1 MLQGWV
7 IVAVALGYIGLL
19 FLVASYGDRLRDR
32 SRVPGAAT
40 QEAASQGLGAA
51 GRTRLMIYPLSL
63 AIYCTSWTFFGSV
76 GSVSRTGYEFLT
88 IYIGPVLMIGLFSPL
103 LIRVVRLAKA
113 QNITSI
119 ADFIAARYG
128 KGQAVAAT
136 VALIAIVG
144 TIPYIALQLKAVSS
158 SLETILAHIAP
169 AGDLA
174 SPLLGDLAL
183 FVALSM
189 ATFAVLFGTRHIDA
203 TEHQDGLMLAIAAES
218 IVKLFAF
225 LAVGIF
231 VTFWMFGGPGAL
243 FEAARQ
249 QSPNAAIFTRELP
262 FDTVVITTL
271 LSFVA
276 IILLPRQFH
285 VAVVE
290 NNNEGEIK
298 RAVWLF
304 PLYLILINLFV
315 VPIALAGMIMFPAGS
330 IDSDMFVLA
339 LPLQSGSSIF
349 TIAAFVGGL
358 SAATAMVI
366 VESVALSIMVS
377 NDIVMPLVLQ
387 RREALLSGRENVGSL
402 LLMVRRLAIFAIL
415 LLAYLYYRAAGEAQL
430 FAIGILAFAAIAQLA
445 PAFFGGLFWRRATA
459 GGAIAGM
466 SAGILIWF
474 YTLLLPTFADIGFVG
489 QRILTEGPWG
499 FTALRPQHLLGL
511 ELSPL
516 VHGVVWSLTINI
528 LCYIGFSLRRE
539 PSPIERM
546 QANTFVPADLTPM
559 APSFRLWRSSVTV
572 EELTATVARYLG
584 EERTRAA
591 FESFAATHRISLEP
605 KDEADFRLVRYAE
618 HSLASAIGAA
628 SSRLVLSLL
637 LRKRTV
643 STKAA
648 LKLLDDANAA
658 IQYNREILQTALD
671 HVRQGIAVFDRDLQ
685 LICWNRQFGE
695 ILDLPPSLIRAGV
708 GLAEILRFNS
718 QRGDVKPERIEDFVR
733 AQIER
738 YVSGKEPFMERFAEA
753 GMVIEVRAN
762 HMPDGGIV
770 TTFTDI
776 TASVEAAEALE
787 RSNETLERRVR
798 ERTEEL
804 TLLNVALARAK
815 GEADA
820 ANISKTKF
828 LAAASHDILQPLNAA
843 RLYVTSLIERGSR
856 DDRKLV
862 DNIDASLEAV
872 EEIFSALLDMS
883 RLDTGAMRPEM
894 SSFRI
899 DDMMRQIELE
909 FAPLAAAKGI
919 ELKYMSCSLV
929 VRSDRRLLRRLVQN
943 LISNA
948 IKYTPAGKVLVGCRR
963 KGPNLR
969 IDVYDTGV
977 GIPVSKRRDIFIEF
991 HRLDQGARIARG
1003 LGLGLSI
1010 VERIAR
1016 VLTVAVDVEGTRRGG
1031 SHFAVTVPRSNASP
1045 VALPARNEG
1054 RVDPSQLAGTTAVCI
1069 DNEPAVLDGMAIL
1082 LRGWGCEVIKAPDLE
1097 TALQGVTES
1106 PTTPNGLLVDYHL
1119 DHGNGIDAI
1128 IALRDRLGPLP
1139 AILITAD
1146 RTPAVRDR
1154 ARAEDIQLLN
1164 KPLKPAALRALL
1176 AQWRMM
1182 RGAAAE

>member
-7 IVAVALGYIGLL
+7 VIAVALAYIGLL
-19 FLVASYGDRLRDR
+19 FLVASYGDQTR
-32 SRVPGAAT
+32 
-40 QEAASQGLGAA
+40 GLGRE
-51 GRTRLMIYPLSL
+51 GRTRLLIYPLSL

-76 GSVSRTGYEFLT
+76 GSASRTGYEFLT

-103 LIRVVRLAKA
+103 LVRIVRLAKT

-128 KGQAVAAT
+128 KGQTVAAT

-158 SLETILAHIAP
+158 SLETILAHITQT
-169 AGDLA
+169 GDVTR
-174 SPLLGDLAL
+174 PLLGDIAL

-203 TEHQDGLMLAIAAES
+203 TEHQDGLMLAIATES

-243 FEAARQ
+243 FEAARL
-249 QSPNAAIFTRELP
+249 SPRTAALFAHEPP
-262 FDTVVITTL
+262 FDTLVVTTL

-290 NNNEGEIK
+290 NNNEDEIK
-298 RAVWLF
+298 RAAWLF
-304 PLYLILINLFV
+304 PLYLVLINLFV
-315 VPIALAGMIMFPAGS
+315 VPIALAGLLTFPAGTV
-330 IDSDMFVLA
+330 DSDMFVLA
-339 LPLQSGSSIF
+339 LPLQTGSNIL

-377 NDIVMPLVLQ
+377 NDLIMPLVLQ
-387 RREALLSGRENVGSL
+387 RRGALLSGRENVGSL
-402 LLMVRRLAIFAIL
+402 LLTVRRLSIFAIL
-415 LLAYLYYRAAGEAQL
+415 LLAYLYYRLAGDAQL

-466 SAGILIWF
+466 TAGILVWA
-474 YTLLLPTFADIGFVG
+474 YTLLLPTFADIGVVG
-489 QRILTEGPWG
+489 QRILTDGPWG
-499 FTALRPQHLLGL
+499 LTMLRPQHLFGL

-516 VHGVVWSLTINI
+516 VHGVGWSLAIN
-528 LCYIGFSLRRE
+528 LLGYIGFSLRRE
-539 PSPIERM
+539 PTAIERL
-546 QANTFVPADLTPM
+546 QANTFVPSDLTPI

-572 EELTATVARYLG
+572 EELITTIARYLG
-584 EERTRAA
+584 EERTRTA

-618 HSLASAIGAA
+618 HILASAIGGA

-671 HVRQGIAVFDRDLQ
+671 HVRQGIAVFDKELQ

-695 ILDLPPSLIRAGV
+695 ILDLPPSLIRVGI
-708 GLAEILRFNS
+708 GLADILRFNNR
-718 QRGDVKPERIEDFVR
+718 RGNVSPERIEQFVQ

-738 YVSGKEPFMERFAEA
+738 YIAGNEPFLERFAEDV
-753 GMVIEVRAN
+753 VIEVRAN
-762 HMPDGGIV
+762 RMPDGGIV

-820 ANISKTKF
+820 ANISKTRF

-843 RLYVTSLIERGSR
+843 RLYVTSLIERQGGR
-856 DDRKLV
+856 DDRRLI

-872 EEIFSALLDMS
+872 EEIFGALLDMS
-883 RLDTGAMRPEM
+883 RLDTGAMRPEFT
-894 SSFRI
+894 SFRI
-899 DDMMRQIELE
+899 DELMRQIELE

-919 ELKYMSCSLV
+919 ELKYVACSLV

-943 LISNA
+943 LVSNA
-948 IKYTPAGKVLVGCRR
+948 IKYTPTGRVLIGCRR
-963 KGPNLR
+963 RGDRLR

-977 GIPVSKRRDIFIEF
+977 GIPESKRRDIFVEF
-991 HRLDQGARIARG
+991 HRLEQGARIARG

-1010 VERIAR
+1010 VERVAR
-1016 VLTVAVDVEGTRRGG
+1016 VLGSAIELESAADGG
-1031 SHFAVTVPRSNASP
+1031 SHFAVAVPLSNAAP
-1045 VALPARNEG
+1045 VELPARDD
-1054 RVDPSQLAGTTAVCI
+1054 RRIDPGQLAGTTALCI
-1069 DNEPAVLDGMAIL
+1069 DNEPSVLDGMETL
-1082 LRGWGCEVIKAPDLE
+1082 LHGWGCEVIKAPDLD
-1097 TALQGVTES
+1097 TALAAIAAS
-1106 PTTPNGLLVDYHL
+1106 PAMPNGLLIDYHL
-1119 DHGNGIDAI
+1119 DHGNGIEAI
-1128 IALRDRLGPLP
+1128 VALRARCGDLP
-1139 AILITAD
+1139 AILLTAD
-1146 RTPAVRDR
+1146 RSPAVREQ
-1154 ARAEDIQLLN
+1154 ARAEGIQVLH
-1164 KPLKPAALRALL
+1164 KPIKPAALRALL
-1176 AQWRMM
+1176 AQWRVL
-1182 RGAAAE
+1182 RVAAAE

>member
-1 MLQGWV
+1 MLQGWAV
-7 IVAVALGYIGLL
+7 IAVALAYIGLL
-19 FLVASYGDRLRDR
+19 FLVASYGDR
-32 SRVPGAAT
+32 SRAKGLIK
-40 QEAASQGLGAA
+40 GLGRE
-51 GRTRLMIYPLSL
+51 GRSRLMIYPLSL

-76 GSVSRTGYEFLT
+76 GSASRTGYEFIT

-103 LIRVVRLAKA
+103 LIRIVRLAKA

-158 SLETILAHIAP
+158 SLETILAQTAP
-169 AGDLA
+169 LSDATR
-174 SPLLGDLAL
+174 PLLGDIAL

-203 TEHQDGLMLAIAAES
+203 TEHQDGLMLAIATES

-231 VTFWMFGGPGAL
+231 VTFWMFGGPAAL
-243 FEAARQ
+243 FEAAQ
-249 QSPNAAIFTRELP
+249 QSSVTAGLFTREPP
-262 FDTVVITTL
+262 FDTLLATTL

-276 IILLPRQFH
+276 IIMLPRQFH

-290 NNNEGEIK
+290 NHSEREIK
-298 RAVWLF
+298 RAAWLF
-304 PLYLILINLFV
+304 PLYLVLINLFV
-315 VPIALAGMIMFPAGS
+315 VPIAIAGLLTFAPGS
-330 IDSDMFVLA
+330 VDSDMFVLA
-339 LPLQSGSSIF
+339 LPLQASSHVL

-366 VESVALSIMVS
+366 VETVALSIMVS
-377 NDIVMPLVLQ
+377 NDLIMPLVLQ
-387 RREALLSGRENVGSL
+387 RRGTLLAGRENVGSL
-402 LLMVRRLAIFAIL
+402 LLTVRRLSIFAIL
-415 LLAYLYYRAAGEAQL
+415 VLAYFYYRSAGAAQL
-430 FAIGILAFAAIAQLA
+430 ASIGLLSFAAIAQLA

-459 GGAIAGM
+459 AGAIAGM
-466 SAGILIWF
+466 VAGISIWA
-474 YTLLLPTFADIGFVG
+474 YTLLLPTFADIGFIG
-489 QRILTEGPWG
+489 QRILTDGPWDI
-499 FTALRPQHLLGL
+499 ALLRPQHMFGL
-511 ELSPL
+511 TVSPL
-516 VHGVVWSLTINI
+516 VHGVIWSLGVNI

-539 PSPIERM
+539 PSAIERM
-546 QANTFVPADLTPM
+546 QANTFVPSDLAPIT
-559 APSFRLWRSSVTV
+559 PSFRFWGSSVTV
-572 EELTATVARYLG
+572 EELTTTVSRYLG
-584 EERTRAA
+584 EQRTRNAL
-591 FESFAATHRISLEP
+591 ENFANTHRISMEAT
-605 KDEADFRLVRYAE
+605 DEADFRLVRHAE
-618 HSLASAIGAA
+618 HILASAIGGA

-648 LKLLDDANAA
+648 LKLLDDASAA

-708 GLAEILRFNS
+708 GLAEIMRFNA
-718 QRGDVKPERIEDFVR
+718 QRGDNSPDRVEGIVR
-733 AQIER
+733 AQLER
-738 YVSGKEPFMERFAEA
+738 YVSGKDVFMERFAEA

-843 RLYVTSLIERGSR
+843 RLYVTSLIERGGR
-856 DDRKLV
+856 DDRRLV

-872 EEIFSALLDMS
+872 EEIFGALLDMS
-883 RLDTGAMRPEM
+883 RLDTGAMRPEF

-899 DDMMRQIELE
+899 DDIMRQIELE

-919 ELKYMSCSLV
+919 ELKYVPCRLV

-943 LISNA
+943 LVSNA
-948 IKYTPAGKVLVGCRR
+948 IKYTPTGRVLIGCRR
-963 KGPNLR
+963 NEGELR

-977 GIPVSKRRDIFIEF
+977 GIPESKQRDIFIEF
-991 HRLDQGARIARG
+991 HRLEQGARIARG

-1010 VERIAR
+1010 VERVAR
-1016 VLTVAVDVEGTRRGG
+1016 VLGCAVDVDQTRGGG
-1031 SHFAVTVPRSNASP
+1031 SHFAVTVARSSAVP
-1045 VALPARNEG
+1045 VELPARDNAHI
-1054 RVDPSQLAGTTAVCI
+1054 DPSQLAGTTVVCI
-1069 DNEPAVLDGMAIL
+1069 DNEPSVLDGMELL
-1082 LRGWGCEVIKAPDLE
+1082 LRGWGCEVIKAPDLDIAL
-1097 TALQGVTES
+1097 TAIAENAT
-1106 PTTPNGLLVDYHL
+1106 PPNGLLVDYHL
-1119 DHGNGIDAI
+1119 DHGTGIEAI
-1128 IALRDRLGPLP
+1128 LAIRQRLGNLP

-1146 RTPAVRDR
+1146 RTPAVREQ

-1164 KPLKPAALRALL
+1164 KPIKPAALRALL

-1182 RGAAAE
+1182 RVAAAE